1 VLAEWMRERYAAEVT
16 WLPFDLHPEY
26 PPEGRPRSELRRR
39 YGERVDDHMRAV
51 FERNGLVFNPPE
63 VTPNSRTALR
73 LSELARD
80 HGLHEALHDRLMDAT
95 WRDGES
101 VGDHDLLRA
110 HAAAIGLPDPDVER
124 VLTGDDYAQ
133 RVAASTAQAAAIG
146 INGIP
151 AFVLNDRLLVLGAQP
166 REAFEQAF
174 AQLARG

>member
-1 VLAEWMRERYAAEVT
+1 MQERHDARVT

-26 PPEGRPRSELRRR
+26 PPEGRPRSDLRRR
-39 YGERVDDHMRAV
+39 YGEGVDNHMRAV

-73 LSELARD
+73 VTELARD
-80 HGLHEALHDRLMDAT
+80 HGVHEALHDRLMDAT

-101 VGDHDLLRA
+101 VGDHDVLRA
-110 HAAAIGLPDPDVER
+110 HASAVGLPSDDVER
-124 VLTGDDYAQ
+124 VLAGDDYAE
-133 RVAASTAQAAAIG
+133 RVAASTEQAVSIG

-151 AFVLNDRLLVLGAQP
+151 GFVLDDRLLVLGAQP

-174 AQLARG
+174 AQLAGD

>member
-1 VLAEWMRERYAAEVT
+1 MQERYDASVT

-39 YGERVDDHMRAV
+39 YGEGVDDHMRAV

-73 LSELARD
+73 VTELARD
-80 HGLHEALHDRLMDAT
+80 HGVHEALHDRLMDAT

-101 VGDHDLLRA
+101 VGDLDVLRA
-110 HAAAIGLPDPDVER
+110 HAAAVGLTSDDVER
-124 VLTGDDYAQ
+124 VLAGDDYAE
-133 RVAASTAQAAAIG
+133 RVAASTTQAVSIG

-151 AFVLNDRLLVLGAQP
+151 GFVLDDRLLVLGAQP

-174 AQLARG
+174 AQLAGD